1 MKFSFKAYGHSNVTS
16 KHKSTFEITT
26 VSEMGISADCIIG
39 VSSEKSMLNFSEEF
53 KNKIRDKNTC
63 IHVFLE
69 TKNAKDEIIGF
80 GHPDL
85 NLSNK
90 TDIVCRK
97 SNYICDR
104 TLMINSNKAAC
115 DLNRNLI
122 KDLSD
127 GQIMMVEIII
137 D

>member
-1 MKFSFKAYGHSNVTS
+1 MKFNFKAYGHNNITS
-16 KHKSTFEITT
+16 KHRSTFEITT
-26 VSEMGISADCIIG
+26 DPEIGMSADCIIG
-39 VSSEKSMLNFSEEF
+39 VSSEKSMLDFSEEF
-53 KNKIRDKNTC
+53 KDKIRDKNTR
-63 IHVFLE
+63 IHIFLE

-80 GHPDL
+80 GHPNL

-97 SNYICDR
+97 SDYICNR

-115 DLNRNLI
+115 DLNNNLI
-122 KDLSD
+122 KDLSK
-127 GQIMMVEIII
+127 GEVMSVKIIL